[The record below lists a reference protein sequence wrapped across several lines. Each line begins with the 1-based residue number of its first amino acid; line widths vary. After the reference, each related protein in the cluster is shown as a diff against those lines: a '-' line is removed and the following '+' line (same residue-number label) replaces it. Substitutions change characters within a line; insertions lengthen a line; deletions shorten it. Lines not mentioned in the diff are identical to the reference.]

1 MKTQI
6 CLVSAQAAANLL
18 SALDPDLKPQKVVLV
33 VSPKMKTQANNL
45 RSVLREG
52 GLQVALQELA
62 DEHDFSKIEN
72 DLLQLAGSLEQDEVS
87 LNITG
92 GTKLMSV
99 AAQSIANLHEWR
111 MFYVDADTDQVIWL
125 GRDKTPPHP
134 LKEYLRLP
142 HYLKA
147 YGFDLPEPSKVPS
160 LTQVQQNLIQTLIKQ
175 ISSMESALAKLNWL
189 AQQAEDKHQLD
200 IVMDKS
206 QQDDRNLEPLLRNF
220 NDAGM
225 LRIENN
231 RIHFASEEARDF
243 VKGGWLE
250 NHVFQAVTSLTQ
262 NLGIRDKSINLQIE
276 DAQKVRNEQD
286 VVFLARNRLF
296 IIECKTARM
305 SNPKTPKANDTL
317 FKLSENCRRIGGLG
331 TRGLLVSY
339 RKLREPE
346 LRLAKAL
353 NIEVVTGADITRL
366 PEKLKHWVRF
376 GT

>member
-52 GLQVALQELA
+52 GLQVELQELA

-72 DLLQLAGSLEQDEVS
+72 DLLKLAESLEQDEVS

-92 GTKLMSV
+92 GTKMMSV
-99 AAQSIANLHEWR
+99 AAQSIANLSGWR
-111 MFYVDADTDQVIWL
+111 MFYVDADTDQVTWL
-125 GRDKTPPHP
+125 GRDKAPPHP

-147 YGFDLPEPSKVPS
+147 YGFDLTRPPKTPS
-160 LTQVQQNLIQTLIKQ
+160 LTQAQQNLIQTLVIQ

-200 IVMDKS
+200 IVMDKF
-206 QQDDRNLEPLLRNF
+206 QQDDRNLESLLRNF

-225 LRIENN
+225 LRIESNS
-231 RIHFASEEARDF
+231 IHFTSEEARDF

-305 SNPKTPKANDTL
+305 SDPNTLKANDTL

-331 TRGLLVSY
+331 TRGMLVSY

-353 NIEVVTGADITRL
+353 NIEAVTGADITRL